1 MYIKYTLYIVLVRL
15 RDMRNTIDINPILLD
30 ERYDLGI
37 MGALMYEDFNG
48 DIVDS
53 GKTGDKRIYQE
64 LKRLE
69 KELNIKL

>member
-1 MYIKYTLYIVLVRL
+1 MKNRFDL
-15 RDMRNTIDINPILLD
+15 NPILLD

-48 DIVDS
+48 DIKDS
-53 GKTGDKRIYQE
+53 GKTGDKKIYAE

-69 KELNIKL
+69 KVLKIKL